1 MDSKEPTTQSDPA
14 ASAQSSNSSSEVT
27 TNLNLDA
34 QSTPNSSSAPADKVP
49 MPKRLIAL
57 LIFLVVISI
66 SGLMAKQ
73 GVLFCILTLFM
84 VLAIIGKQK
93 AGLIMLRVYTGLQL
107 VVVSILPLALY
118 DPDNMVAS
126 GPSSFAIGSFK
137 TQLPDWLVFAMLI
150 LLAMV
155 QVWIAFNRKVG
166 QYFNREFNLNIMR

>member
-1 MDSKEPTTQSDPA
+1 
-14 ASAQSSNSSSEVT
+14 
-27 TNLNLDA
+27 
-34 QSTPNSSSAPADKVP
+34 

-57 LIFLVVISI
+57 LIFFVAISV
-66 SGLMAKQ
+66 SGLIAKQ

-107 VVVSILPLALY
+107 VIVSIMPLVLY

-126 GPSSFAIGSFK
+126 GPSNFAIGSFK
-137 TQLPDWLVFAMLI
+137 AQLPDWLVFGILI
-150 LLAMV
+150 LLAIV